1 MALLEELKPGVL
13 VKGILPGGGLV
24 TVVEVKRHGTI
35 SVELIYRDAGGRLDS
50 ELLYRESATDLEI
63 AADGLPWNF

>member
-24 TVVEVKRHGTI
+24 MVVEVKRHGTI
-35 SVELIYRDAGGRLDS
+35 SVDQQTRCVL
-50 ELLYRESATDLEI
+50 
-63 AADGLPWNF
+63 